1 MANKWTREKIKLP
14 KTLKP
19 KERVQ
24 IAEVIINHIINRTA
38 AGQDKNNKD
47 FPKYTAKYAD
57 EKGVGTGDVDL
68 ILSGEML
75 ESLDVVNTSKNGEIT
90 IGYIEPSKELAGK
103 VEGNRRGSYGGKPNP
118 DKARDFLGIDPGDLE
133 ILLDAYQSEEELE
146 PLTDEELDALSRQLA
161 EELLDE
167 A

>member
-57 EKGVGTGDVDL
+57 EKGVGVGDVDL

-75 ESLDVVNTSKNGEIT
+75 ESIELISHKSGEVV
-90 IGYIEPSKELAGK
+90 IGYKDPSDELAGK
-103 VEGNRRGSYGGKPNP
+103 VEGNRIGSYGGEPNAK
-118 DKARDFLGIDPGDLE
+118 KARDFLGIASDDLE
-133 ILLDAYQSEEELE
+133 VLIDAYQSEEELE